1 MHPEFALSPDIRYL
15 NHAAVAPWPRRAVAA
30 VARFAEENGRRGAA
44 GYPAWLA
51 TERRLRERL
60 ADLLG
65 APSPDDIALVKN
77 TSEGLSILA
86 QGLDWRPGDNVV
98 GIAQEFPSNRIPWEA
113 LREQGVEY
121 RALDL
126 YPPAELTTIQRT
138 AAGREG
144 VRPVA
149 RRTSVVLGT
158 IEGGGGGATG
168 AVSGKAAGILA
179 LKDPE
184 TALDRL
190 CDDRTRAVAVSSVQ
204 YARGERL
211 DLERLAT
218 ACRRRGILLF
228 VDAIQSLGA
237 RPMDLR
243 RIPADAVVADGHK
256 WLLGPEGIAVLYV
269 APALRPRLRLR
280 QFGWHMVAHPG
291 DYDRHDWTPSPTATR
306 FEPGSPNLL
315 GIHALEASLSL
326 LQEVGLDAVA
336 TAIEQRVDRL
346 IDLLDQAGFEI
357 LTPRAPAR
365 RAGILTFRIPDPRFE
380 PTTLWRALL
389 ARGVVCAPRGG
400 GIRFSP
406 HFYTDEAILDQAVAI
421 TQETFAGL

>member
-1 MHPEFALSPDIRYL
+1 MHPEFDLSPDICYL

-30 VARFAEENGRRGAA
+30 VTRFAEENGRRGAA

-65 APSPDDIALVKN
+65 GASPDDIALVKN

-86 QGLDWRPGDNVV
+86 QGLDWRPGDNLV
-98 GIAQEFPSNRIPWEA
+98 GIAQEFPSNRIPWDA

-126 YPPAELTTIQRT
+126 RGLANPAPNPGDAPPPAGANA
-138 AAGREG
+138 AAGAQVTAE
-144 VRPVA
+144 
-149 RRTSVVLGT
+149 
-158 IEGGGGGATG
+158 I
-168 AVSGKAAGILA
+168 
-179 LKDPE
+179 E
-184 TALDRL
+184 TALERL
-190 CDDRTRAVAVSSVQ
+190 CDERTRAVAISSVQ

-218 ACRRRGILLF
+218 ACHRRGILLF

-237 RPMDLR
+237 LPMDLR
-243 RIPADAVVADGHK
+243 RMPADAVVADGHK

-291 DYDRHDWTPSPTATR
+291 DYDRPDWTPSPTATR

-315 GIHALEASLSL
+315 GIHALEASMSL
-326 LQEVGLDAVA
+326 LQEVGLDQVA

-346 IDLLDQAGFEI
+346 IDLIDQAGYEI

-365 RAGILTFRIPDPRFE
+365 RAGILTFRIPDPRFD
-380 PTTLWRALL
+380 PTPLWRALL
-389 ARGVVCAPRGG
+389 AKGVVCAPRGG

-406 HFYTDEAILDQAVAI
+406 HFYTDEAVLAKAVAI
-421 TQETFAGL
+421 TRETFARP

>member
-1 MHPEFALSPDIRYL
+1 MHPEFDLSPDICYL

-30 VARFAEENGRRGAA
+30 VTRFAEENGRRGAA

-65 APSPDDIALVKN
+65 GASPDDIALVKN

-86 QGLDWRPGDNVV
+86 QGLDWRPGDNLV

-126 YPPAELTTIQRT
+126 RGLANPAPNPGDALHHAGASA
-138 AAGREG
+138 AAGAQ
-144 VRPVA
+144 V
-149 RRTSVVLGT
+149 T
-158 IEGGGGGATG
+158 GG
-168 AVSGKAAGILA
+168 I
-179 LKDPE
+179 E
-184 TALDRL
+184 TALERL
-190 CDDRTRAVAVSSVQ
+190 CDERTRAVAISSVQ

-211 DLERLAT
+211 DLERLVA
-218 ACRRRGILLF
+218 ACHRRGILLF

-237 RPMDLR
+237 LPMDLQR
-243 RIPADAVVADGHK
+243 MPADAVVADGHK

-269 APALRPRLRLR
+269 APALRPWLRLR

-291 DYDRHDWTPSPTATR
+291 DYDRPDWTPSPTATR

-326 LQEVGLDAVA
+326 LQEVGLNQVA
-336 TAIEQRVDRL
+336 TAIEHRVDRL
-346 IDLLDQAGFEI
+346 IDLLDQAGYEI
-357 LTPRAPAR
+357 LTPRAPAH
-365 RAGILTFRIPDPRFE
+365 RAGILTFRIPDPRFD
-380 PTTLWRALL
+380 PTPLWRALL
-389 ARGVVCAPRGG
+389 AKGVVCAPRGG

-406 HFYTDEAILDQAVAI
+406 HFYTDEAVLIKAVAI
-421 TQETFAGL
+421 TRETFARS